1 MMRSPQKLKR
11 IRTGQMWWCMPIIP
25 ALRMLK
31 QEDHKSTV
39 SLGYIVRFLSSTPT
53 PKKESGGEEHRI
65 LHEVSSV

>member
-1 MMRSPQKLKR
+1 
-11 IRTGQMWWCMPIIP
+11 MPIIP